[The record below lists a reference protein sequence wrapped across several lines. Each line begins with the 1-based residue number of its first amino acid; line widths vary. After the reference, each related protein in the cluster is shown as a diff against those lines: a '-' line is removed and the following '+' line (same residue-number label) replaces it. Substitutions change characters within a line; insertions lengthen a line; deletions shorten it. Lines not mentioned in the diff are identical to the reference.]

1 MSDTK
6 TTVRVTEI
14 AEQQHM
20 INKETEVSNTGYVV
34 PNGAF
39 NSLAERLEYLGYPVQ
54 KEYGIRRTAWICGCS
69 KDTNV
74 RRMVH
79 KGEGDEGYKIESRMG
94 KVPGTKTPKLYIT
107 YDEVE
112 RYYLFRT
119 ANLLGSLQPYSDPE
133 TFSEAMHAAKKKT
146 FEEQLATRLSPE
158 VLAIVMASLAKG
170 R

>member
-6 TTVRVTEI
+6 TTVSV
-14 AEQQHM
+14 EQQHTT
-20 INKETEVSNTGYVV
+20 NKETEVSNTGYTV

-39 NSLAERLEYLGYPVQ
+39 NTLAERLVYLGYPVQ
-54 KEYGIRRTAWICGCS
+54 KEYGIKRTAWICGCS

-79 KGEGDEGYKIESRMG
+79 KGEGEEGYKIESRMG
-94 KVPGTKTPKLYIT
+94 KVPGTKTPKLFIT

-119 ANLLGSLQPYSDPE
+119 ANLLGSLQPYSNPE
-133 TFSEAMHAAKKKT
+133 TFSEAMHTAKKKS
-146 FEEQLATRLSPE
+146 FEEQLAARLSPE
-158 VLAIVMASLAKG
+158 DLAIVMAALAKG
-170 R
+170 K

>member
-1 MSDTK
+1 MPVQK
-6 TTVRVTEI
+6 TPVT

-20 INKETEVSNTGYVV
+20 INKETEVSNTGYAV

-39 NSLAERLEYLGYPVQ
+39 NSLAERLEYLGYPKQ
-54 KEYGIRRTAWICGCS
+54 DEYGIRRTAWICGCS

-79 KGEGDEGYKIESRMG
+79 KGKDDEGYKIESRMG
-94 KVPGTKTPKLYIT
+94 KVPGTKTPKLFIT
-107 YDEVE
+107 YAEVE

-133 TFSEAMHAAKKKT
+133 TFSEAMHATKKKS
-146 FEEQLATRLSPE
+146 FEEQLAARLSPE
-158 VLAIVMASLAKG
+158 VLAVVMAALAKG
-170 R
+170 K